1 MALSVKTQQKKS
13 TLNPPMP
20 TARDLFGP
28 LADTRHLPKRERA
41 QVARLEMQVLTG
53 GPVLPLGHC
62 QVSLWAQAVE
72 QAAQTRAASYD
83 CGSRP
88 PEVELEAVTCSGAFD
103 PPEPGEIFALD
114 RELYVCR
121 GVIVEAMGD
130 EEHLV
135 LAQHLPEDPE

>member
-1 MALSVKTQQKKS
+1 
-13 TLNPPMP
+13 MP

-41 QVARLEMQVLTG
+41 QVARLELQVLTG
-53 GPVLPLGHC
+53 GPVLPLDHC
-62 QVSLWAQAVE
+62 QVSLWAQAAE
-72 QAAQTRAASYD
+72 QAAQTRVTQHA
-83 CGSRP
+83 CRP
-88 PEVELEAVTCSGAFD
+88 RSVAVDLEAVTCSGVFD
-103 PPEPGEIFALD
+103 PPEPGETFAVD

-130 EEHLV
+130 EDHLV